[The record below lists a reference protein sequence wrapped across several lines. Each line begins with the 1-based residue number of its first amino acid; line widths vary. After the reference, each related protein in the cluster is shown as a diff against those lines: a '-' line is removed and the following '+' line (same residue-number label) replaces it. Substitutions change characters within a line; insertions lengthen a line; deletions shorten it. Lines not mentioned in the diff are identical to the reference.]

1 MASFRGIAFPFGK
14 SKVSFPEKVEDDEL
28 VKQSIVQIVTTVKGE
43 RVMRPE
49 FGSSA
54 FAFIFENNNEILAE
68 LIKDE
73 ISRCITRFEPRAILR
88 NVAVQRQN
96 SEVIVTIVYV
106 VALTGTQDKVS
117 VTVPSNS

>member
-14 SKVSFPEKVEDDEL
+14 SKVSFPKKVEDDEL